1 MTSLDSLRR
10 EIDTL
15 DAELVALL
23 NRRATMA
30 KAIGEVKREQ
40 GCDLYVPSREREV
53 LDKVC
58 GLNRGPLPNHRIAD
72 IYRSIM
78 TASLALEGMSS
89 ILVLDH
95 SAMSAAVSRYVGR
108 DATLLTHVSEA
119 ELIEAWKAGNANYA
133 AWPAAMAD
141 PDGALWLEILSGRA
155 MLIGGIIEAAELI
168 LFMRRM
174 DPQVALKD
182 VHIAVIRPRLEV
194 EAWRNVTTIL
204 GTLPEWWGGVDDAS
218 GTPVLLARV
227 ASRDES
233 ARLVSSLGPWVE
245 HIALLQV

>member
-1 MTSLDSLRR
+1 MTSLDALRR
-10 EIDTL
+10 QIDAL

-23 NRRATMA
+23 NRRAAIA
-30 KAIGEVKREQ
+30 KAIGEVKREK

-95 SAMSAAVSRYVGR
+95 SAIPAAVLRYVGR
-108 DATLLTHVSEA
+108 DATMLTHANES
-119 ELIEAWKAGNANYA
+119 ELIGAWKAGNANYA

-141 PDGALWLEILSGRA
+141 PDGALWGEILAGRA
-155 MLIGGIIEAAELI
+155 MLIGGITEAEELI

-174 DPQVALKD
+174 DPQVALKE
-182 VHIAVIRPRLEV
+182 VHIAVIRPRLEA
-194 EAWRNVTTIL
+194 EAWQQVTTML

-233 ARLVSSLGPWVE
+233 AHLVSSLGPWVD
-245 HIALLQV
+245 HIALLQL